1 MIKQNGAKVTIEDVA
16 LASGVSRSTVGRVIG
31 NYGNVSERTKAR
43 VQEIINQLQYS
54 PNAVAQSLRNKKTNM
69 LAVVVGSIANNFF
82 SKVISVIENE
92 ATRQGY
98 SVIICSTHE
107 DIRTEVHHLQNL
119 QSRQVDAIIL
129 SSLQEEV
136 PVSELGLYSSDI
148 PVIYIDSGIPNVP
161 NDLIESAN
169 FQGTLEATEYLL
181 GLGHR
186 KIGVLATSQFPTV
199 RQRMAGYR
207 AAMERN
213 GLEYDPNLV
222 VDQQYH
228 MKNPGREM
236 LQELLM
242 LNDGVTAI
250 LLLNNNLCE
259 DVLLG
264 LREMNKKIPDD
275 LSLLTWDDT
284 PMNDLLQITTIAQ
297 FPELIGKAA
306 ANQAIKRIQ
315 ETSAGQPEDLFIKT
329 FDTELR
335 VRSSCRKI

>member
-1 MIKQNGAKVTIEDVA
+1 
-16 LASGVSRSTVGRVIG
+16 
-31 NYGNVSERTKAR
+31 
-43 VQEIINQLQYS
+43 
-54 PNAVAQSLRNKKTNM
+54 
-69 LAVVVGSIANNFF
+69 
-82 SKVISVIENE
+82 
-92 ATRQGY
+92 
-98 SVIICSTHE
+98 
-107 DIRTEVHHLQNL
+107 
-119 QSRQVDAIIL
+119 
-129 SSLQEEV
+129 
-136 PVSELGLYSSDI
+136 
-148 PVIYIDSGIPNVP
+148 
-161 NDLIESAN
+161 
-169 FQGTLEATEYLL
+169 
-181 GLGHR
+181 
-186 KIGVLATSQFPTV
+186 
-199 RQRMAGYR
+199 MAGYR